1 MNKNFYHTLN
11 EKFLIHKNQICIEE
25 TSGRQWSYQKINDL
39 AGRFSSLLDSLGI
52 LKGSRVIAQ
61 LEKSVFSIA
70 LYLGCLKSGII
81 YIPLNTAYTS
91 NEISYFIKNTE
102 PDLLILSPDKYTE
115 HDALLSNL
123 KELKSI
129 SMGNSS
135 EDNLIRQIIDTDNN
149 LDIVD
154 LEEDDIASI
163 IFTSGTTGH
172 SKGAIISHK
181 NLSSNAISLNKIW
194 GFTYEDVLLHALP
207 VYHVHGLFVA
217 LHCAFLSGCKIFFFE
232 KFSPGEIVNYL
243 KFSTVMMGVPT
254 FYSRLLS
261 NDQFDKEVCKNMR
274 VFISGSA
281 PLTDKVFLEFYERTK
296 HRILER
302 YGMSETGMITSNP
315 LNGERIEGTV
325 GYSLPDVKIRENKE
339 SGIIEVK
346 GPNVFKGYWGMEEKT
361 KDEFTEDG
369 FFITGDI
376 GKIDDDGRLTLFGRS
391 SDMIISGGYNIYPKE
406 IELVIDEIEG
416 IKESAVIG
424 CPESDLGEAVVA
436 ILVSDI
442 GIKTIPDDTISEIL
456 LKSLA
461 NYKCPRKY
469 IWMED
474 LPRNAMGKV
483 QKKSLRNEH
492 KNIFGVNNEQ

>member
-1 MNKNFYHTLN
+1 
-11 EKFLIHKNQICIEE
+11 
-25 TSGRQWSYQKINDL
+25 
-39 AGRFSSLLDSLGI
+39 
-52 LKGSRVIAQ
+52 
-61 LEKSVFSIA
+61 
-70 LYLGCLKSGII
+70 
-81 YIPLNTAYTS
+81 
-91 NEISYFIKNTE
+91 
-102 PDLLILSPDKYTE
+102 
-115 HDALLSNL
+115 
-123 KELKSI
+123 
-129 SMGNSS
+129 
-135 EDNLIRQIIDTDNN
+135 LIRQIIDKDNN

-154 LEEDDIASI
+154 LKEDDIASI
-163 IFTSGTTGH
+163 IFTSGTTGR

-194 GFTYEDVLLHALP
+194 EFTYEDVLLHALP
-207 VYHVHGLFVA
+207 IYHVHGLFVA
-217 LHCAFLSGCKIFFFE
+217 MHCAFLSGCKIFFFE
-232 KFSPGEIVNYL
+232 KFSPSEIVNYL

-261 NDQFDKEVCKNMR
+261 NDQFNREVCKNMR

-281 PLTDKVFLEFYERTK
+281 PLTDKIFLEFYERTK

-325 GYSLPDVKIRENKE
+325 GYPLPDVKIRENKE

-346 GPNVFKGYWGMEEKT
+346 GPNVFKGYWGMEEKM

-369 FFITGDI
+369 FFTTGDI

-424 CPESDLGEAVVA
+424 CPQSDLGEAVVA
-436 ILVSDI
+436 ILVSDKA
-442 GIKTIPDDTISEIL
+442 IKTIPDDTISEIL

-461 NYKCPRKY
+461 NYKCPSKY

-492 KNIFGVNNEQ
+492 KYIFGVNNEQ